1 MQNVKT
7 AISMQKALFEQA
19 EELAHT
25 MKVSRSR
32 LFVLALQEYIERR
45 KNRELLTR
53 INAAYEEPDD
63 ATEKKL
69 RRAARR
75 RHRRLVE
82 GEW

>member
-1 MQNVKT
+1 MQNIKT
-7 AISMQKALFEQA
+7 AISMQKPLFEEA